1 MLTMWQ
7 VFTLPGR
14 TLKNFLKHRG
24 FLLAAAISF
33 YTTLSLIP
41 LLLLLISIFGYLLEV
56 YAPLKDLLL
65 RYIHNFFPESEKLF
79 VHSLTKIVNE
89 KELMGG
95 IGLLALFWVAYV
107 LYFSIEHALNTIWE
121 VKKGAGVW
129 WSTLKFWLIF
139 TFTSLVFTLTVALNS
154 LLTFLSHKSLPVIG
168 NVVAEIGLFKI
179 LSSKLLPIFT
189 IFLLFFL
196 LYKIIP
202 AKSIKYG
209 HAALGALLGA
219 LLWKLAKLA
228 FDWYIVKY
236 LNLDQFYG
244 SFGAIVMLLLWI
256 YYSWVIFLVGAELIV
271 ALWYKKT

>member
-1 MLTMWQ
+1 MWQ

-121 VKKGAGVW
+121 MKKGAGVW

-139 TFTSLVFTLTVALNS
+139 TFTSLIFTLTVVLNS

-168 NVVAEIGLFKI
+168 NMVTEIGLFKI